1 MSPPPLRLSR
11 GLNESMDTLT
21 KKERSERMRKVR
33 SKGNRSTE
41 WRFRSALMRSR
52 IKGWTLHDSSLIGSP
67 DFAFREKK
75 LVVFIDGCF
84 WHGCRKCKRPLPK
97 SNSEYWTR
105 KIHSNIQRARK
116 IRKELTRQNFVVT
129 RIWEHELRSRE
140 SLDSLLRRL
149 FPFE

>member
-1 MSPPPLRLSR
+1 MSPVQLRLSR

-21 KKERSERMRKVR
+21 KEERSERMRKVR

-52 IKGWTLHDSSLIGSP
+52 IRGWTLHDSSLIGSP

-84 WHGCRKCKRPLPK
+84 WHGCRKCKRPVPK
-97 SNSEYWTR
+97 SN
-105 KIHSNIQRARK
+105 
-116 IRKELTRQNFVVT
+116 
-129 RIWEHELRSRE
+129 RE
-140 SLDSLLRRL
+140 
-149 FPFE
+149 